1 MARTHKK
8 VSPPQKARPCLSA
21 GGAADCVQR
30 ALAAIEGRWKL
41 AILFRLFE
49 RPVLRFSELERDIE
63 DVSQKMLAQ
72 HLRELEHDGL
82 ILRTV
87 HPEVPPRVDYRLT
100 KAGRALDEAL
110 AALRAF
116 GATYLIISHVDD
128 PA

>member
-8 VSPPQKARPCLSA
+8 VSASEETRPCLSA
-21 GGAADCVQR
+21 GGAADHVQR

-41 AILFRLFE
+41 AIIFRLFE

-82 ILRTV
+82 IRRTV

-100 KAGRALDEAL
+100 EAGRALDDGL

-116 GATYLIISHVDD
+116 GATHLTTSHVND